1 MRLGR
6 GSAGTV
12 LIAIFVI
19 TLASVMLL
27 VIQLVSQQFGWPEG
41 VSRVAEFFVQ
51 STALT
56 IVLAWVVQLREERQ
70 WRGARSHERRNAIA
84 YAAYLA
90 NGSYPLSSLEEGES
104 LSATMS
110 DLESAANAL
119 SNNADVID
127 RATLRSDDPIR
138 YLDVPLALLQLSRSA
153 ARLRDR
159 SSLAAFVEGD
169 VRRLVDSHR
178 DPALATS
185 AHAVDAAFDELAAAI
200 RDTNSWV
207 DRYVAA
213 DTVGDAYE
221 RAIAYFE
228 ARRSNDAAEL
238 QEETDALLRG
248 FVLEARAM
256 RDLLRTVKDMLER
269 LART

>member
-6 GSAGTV
+6 DSAGTV
-12 LIAIFVI
+12 LIAIIVI
-19 TLASVMLL
+19 TLASVALL
-27 VIQLVSQQFGWPEG
+27 VIQRFGWPEG

-56 IVLAWVVQLREERQ
+56 IVLAWVVQLREERR
-70 WRGARSHERRNAIA
+70 WRGARTRERHNVVA

-90 NGSYPLSSLEEGES
+90 NDSYPISSREEGES
-104 LSATMS
+104 LSATVS
-110 DLESAANAL
+110 DLESTAQAL
-119 SNNADVID
+119 SNNANVID
-127 RATLRSDDPIR
+127 RATLHSDDPIR
-138 YLDVPLALLQLSRSA
+138 YLDVPLALLRLSWSA

-185 AHAVDAAFDELAAAI
+185 AHALDAAFDELAAAI
-200 RDTNSWV
+200 KNTNLLV
-207 DRYVAA
+207 DRNVAA
-213 DTVGDAYE
+213 DTAGDEYE
-221 RAIAYFE
+221 RAIAYVE
-228 ARRSNDAAEL
+228 ARNSNDAAEL
-238 QEETDALLRG
+238 QEKTDTLLLG

-256 RDLLRTVKDMLER
+256 RDLLRAVKDMLER